1 MKKKLICTLLALT
14 LALPCAL
21 AETVPQATKAPET
34 YDALYAEYSAAYQAL
49 DGVLGAQP
57 GTAGSSLKGAIA
69 ACGLLD
75 WAQELPEDGASRLP
89 EEILSWYLNLSED
102 ELAILDESFEAVL
115 SQADDIAADFEDAK
129 ALLDDAG
136 NPQKHEGYD
145 QAKWQVV
152 RDELARFLTWKTTQ
166 TNDKGANE

>member
-21 AETVPQATKAPET
+21 AETVPQATKAPES
-34 YDALYAEYSAAYQAL
+34 YDALYAGYCAAYQAL
-49 DGVLGAQP
+49 DGALGAQP

-69 ACGLLD
+69 ACSLLD

-89 EEILSWYLNLSED
+89 DEILSWYMSLSED
-102 ELAILDESFEAVL
+102 ELAILDESFDAVL

-145 QAKWQVV
+145 REKWLVV
-152 RDELARFLTWKTTQ
+152 RGELTRFLAWKTTQ

>member
-1 MKKKLICTLLALT
+1 MKRKLICTLLALA
-14 LALPCAL
+14 LSLPCAL
-21 AETVPQATKAPET
+21 AKTVPQATQAPAA

-69 ACGLLD
+69 ACSLLD

-102 ELAILDESFEAVL
+102 ELAILDESFDAVL
-115 SQADDIAADFEDAK
+115 AQADDIAADFEGAK
-129 ALLDDAG
+129 ALLEDAG

-145 QAKWQVV
+145 REKWLVV
-152 RDELARFLTWKTTQ
+152 RGELTRFLAWKSTQ